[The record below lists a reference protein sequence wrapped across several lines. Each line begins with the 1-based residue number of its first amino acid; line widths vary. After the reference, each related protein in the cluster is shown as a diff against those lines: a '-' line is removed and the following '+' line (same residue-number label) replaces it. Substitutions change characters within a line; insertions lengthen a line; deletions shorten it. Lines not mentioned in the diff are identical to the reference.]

1 MGIQQE
7 YQRFTTSLADVVS
20 REFNHYQPRAGGPTA
35 NDMAPCIVQR
45 SFPGSWARRWAKSPA
60 ASDGDSSG
68 QSWRTATKRPIDLP
82 LRCKMN

>member
-7 YQRFTTSLADVVS
+7 YQRFTTSLADLGNPGKTTTS
-20 REFNHYQPRAGGPTA
+20 LGPVMAYA

-60 ASDGDSSG
+60 ASDGESSG
-68 QSWRTATKRPIDLP
+68 QSWRTATKRPIDLE
-82 LRCKMN
+82 KTAAK